1 MSDGLREHLTGYQPA
16 CPAADNSTVS
26 VAVDPSRQLDQLSN
40 CTEQADFTK
49 AQFQA
54 MQYSLF
60 TNCGVEL
67 LGGVLFLITAIY
79 IVRDKLAC
87 ESAASGNIIMSN
99 SSKRGD
105 LALATHLI

>member
-1 MSDGLREHLTGYQPA
+1 MIVDRVCVKMSDGLRDHLAGYQPA
-16 CPAADNSTVS
+16 CPAADNSTAI
-26 VAVDPSRQLDQLSN
+26 VAGDSSLQLDQPSN

-54 MQYSLF
+54 MQFSLF
-60 TNCGVEL
+60 TNSGVEL
-67 LGGVLFLITAIY
+67 LGGLLFLITAIY

-99 SSKRGD
+99 RFE
-105 LALATHLI
+105 TW